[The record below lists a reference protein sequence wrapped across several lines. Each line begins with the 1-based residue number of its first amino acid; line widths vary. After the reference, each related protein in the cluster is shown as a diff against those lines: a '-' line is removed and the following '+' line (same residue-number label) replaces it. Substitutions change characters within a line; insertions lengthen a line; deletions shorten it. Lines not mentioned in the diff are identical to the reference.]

1 MFKINLSPQVREDS
15 ISVSVIGSSITINGQ
30 TFDLSPLVDGATLPR
45 DAFATEF
52 IVSDVTRSGDVI
64 ELTLLFP
71 IPHNA
76 TEEQRFPKPIYV
88 DADGHVI
95 NIEELGAEGQAI
107 EPEVVDE

>member
-15 ISVSVIGSSITINGQ
+15 ISVSVSGSSITINGQ

-52 IVSDVTRSGDVI
+52 IVSDVTRSGNVI
-64 ELTLLFP
+64 ELTLLYP

-76 TEEQRFPKPIYV
+76 TEEQRFPQPIYV
-88 DADGHVI
+88 VVTV
-95 NIEELGAEGQAI
+95 EELGAEDQAI
-107 EPEVVDE
+107 EPEVVEE